1 MSEYREIKGTAVRT
15 STSNTGLVESEIW
28 YDSSASAFKLETTTT
43 SGAWASGGTLGTSRD
58 GHGAGG
64 TQTAGIVFGGSI
76 APGNTANTEEYDGS
90 TWTEVNNLNTA
101 RRQTT
106 GVGTQTAALCAGG
119 YTTANSA
126 ATEEYDGTSWT
137 SSGNLATNRRNA
149 GHFGVQISSLYCGGY
164 DVPTPNSNVIQE
176 YNGSTWTNLVA
187 TLNTGGNGIAA
198 TGTTSD
204 GIVFGGANRLN
215 NSEEWNGTTM
225 SVGGTMLTSKYDRA
239 STNQAP
245 ANTALS
251 IGGGIPAQ
259 TNVEAYNGTSWSAE
273 TAIPTATNSA
283 KGGGDATS
291 GFIAGGGPGAGP
303 IFNTSFEW
311 SGAGSPTT
319 KTLTTS

>member
-1 MSEYREIKGTAVRT
+1 MSEYREIQGAAVQSLASSTGTI
-15 STSNTGLVESEIW
+15 TGQIW
-28 YDSSASAFKLETTTT
+28 YDNVNGAFKLESVAST
-43 SGAWASGGTLGTSRD
+43 SSWASGGTLGTSRD
-58 GHGAGG
+58 AHGAGG
-64 TQTAGIVFGGSI
+64 TLTAGIVFGGNI
-76 APGNTANTEEYDGS
+76 NPGNTANTEEYDGS

-106 GVGTQTAALCAGG
+106 GIGTQTAALCAGG

-126 ATEEYDGTSWT
+126 ATEEYDGTCWA
-137 SSGNLATNRRNA
+137 SSGNLATNRRNG
-149 GHFGVQISSLYCGGY
+149 GHFGIQTSSLYCGGY
-164 DVPTPNSNVIQE
+164 DVPDPNANVLQE

-187 TLNTGGNGIAA
+187 TLNTGGNSIAA
-198 TGTTSD
+198 TGITSD
-204 GIVFGGANRLN
+204 GIVFGGSNRLN
-215 NSEEWNGTTM
+215 NSEEWNGTSM

-259 TNVEAYNGTSWSAE
+259 TNVEAYDGTCWSAE

-311 SGAGSPTT
+311 TGAGSPTT
-319 KTLTTS
+319 VTISSS